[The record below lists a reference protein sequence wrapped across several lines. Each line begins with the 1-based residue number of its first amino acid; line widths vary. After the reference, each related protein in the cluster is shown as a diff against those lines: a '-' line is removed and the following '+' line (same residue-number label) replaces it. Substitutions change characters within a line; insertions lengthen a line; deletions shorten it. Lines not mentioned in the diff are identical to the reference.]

1 MRASLYITL
10 LLAMFF
16 VAGCS
21 QSGDFGAF
29 VVSQVTK
36 FGGRTKSAT
45 IPKLDAQW
53 TVKQDAN
60 GFQASITGA
69 SFASIAAEMEQIFG
83 TPKISHDVG
92 DTLTVTPLPYRLWGA
107 VDIGVAIQLIG
118 HKDSTEIICVRGVKS
133 MDELLFGHKP

>member
-1 MRASLYITL
+1 MRTSLYITL

-29 VVSQVTK
+29 VVAQVAKYGGHTK
-36 FGGRTKSAT
+36 TSAT

-60 GFQASITGA
+60 GFQVFITGA
-69 SFASIAAEMEQIFG
+69 SFTSIAAEMEQIFG
-83 TPKISHDVG
+83 TPKISHDG
-92 DTLTVTPLPYRLWGA
+92 ATGTLTVTPLPYRLWSA
-107 VDIGVAIQLIG
+107 DDIGIAIQLIG
-118 HKDSTEIICVRGVKS
+118 HIDGSTELIYVRGVKS
-133 MDELLFGHKP
+133 ADELWRH